1 MPVREIVVKASGG
14 FTVYGGQMLV
24 PGDVHAYRIRLVTPW
39 ELAGCSFCVTA
50 KRADGAVIEDL
61 GTVAGK
67 EASYLLTNN
76 MYSVPG
82 DATFRLTLLSE
93 DGGVLTDRELVLPV
107 AEAFVPPDATGD
119 DRLPILTRLIS
130 DATVATAD
138 AKDAAAY
145 ANEQGA
151 YAEVQAEAAREAAE
165 QAAETNAAASQ
176 AEQER
181 QAAEAARSQAELAR
195 QTAESA
201 RAAAEETRAQAET
214 DRGAAETAR
223 AQKETERIAAEEARS
238 QAEGDRIAAESAR
251 SEAET
256 ARIAAETTRAQ
267 NETERITAE
276 AGRTAAETAR
286 AEAEAAR
293 IQKET
298 ERTTAEEA
306 RAQAETGRQTAELAR
321 SEAEAVR
328 AAQETARQE
337 AEAAREAAEAARQAA
352 EEARALAERLRAAAE
367 TARNETFAAYIE
379 AIDGA
384 LSEGPVQ
391 AVNGKTG
398 LVWLTKADLGL
409 PEEPVVVGPAC
420 TQTGVVLWFNTD
432 GIPQPPG
439 PDAPIDA
446 HLILGEVTGETPIVA
461 MVDGE
466 QYGVENASAD
476 GLPDGRAYDFKILP

>member
-67 EASYLLTNN
+67 EASYLLANN

-138 AKDAAAY
+138 ANSAAAY

-181 QAAEAARSQAELAR
+181 QAAEAARAQAELAR

-214 DRGAAETAR
+214 DRGAAEAAR
-223 AQKETERIAAEEARS
+223 AQSETERIAAEEARS

-251 SEAET
+251 SEAEA
-256 ARIAAETTRAQ
+256 ARIAAEITRAQ
-267 NETERITAE
+267 NETKRITAE
-276 AGRTAAETAR
+276 ETRAQAETAR
-286 AEAEAAR
+286 TEAEAAR
-293 IQKET
+293 VQKET

-306 RAQAETGRQTAELAR
+306 RAQAETAREGAEVAR
-321 SEAEAVR
+321 A
-328 AAQETARQE
+328 E
-337 AEAAREAAEAARQAA
+337 AEAARAAAEAARQAA
-352 EEARALAERLRAAAE
+352 EEARALAESLRAAAE

-384 LSEGPVQ
+384 LSEGAVQ

-461 MVDGE
+461 VMDGE